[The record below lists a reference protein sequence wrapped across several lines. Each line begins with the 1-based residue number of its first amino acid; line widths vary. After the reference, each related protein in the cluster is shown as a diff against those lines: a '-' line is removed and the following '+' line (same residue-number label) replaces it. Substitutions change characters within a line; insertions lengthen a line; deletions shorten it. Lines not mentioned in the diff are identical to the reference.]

1 MNMLEGRSGPQQEAE
16 MRALMVAIAAG
27 ALLTLPAD
35 ALAQSG
41 RASGTARG
49 ATVERREGR
58 VYGTTRD
65 RRDDRLD
72 RRDRDRDRYDRR
84 DDRYNDRYRGKKGPK
99 FCQNGQGHPVH
110 GRAWC
115 RQKGYDVGRGY
126 IRWDRV
132 SWDDVIFNRRDR
144 RHDSRFGSSILRDIL
159 GGRVYGRLDDH
170 RRSAGYADGLVGAWG
185 RSGNGYVLNV
195 YAGDVPIAQLIDA
208 NHDGRVEA
216 VLLNRR

>member
-1 MNMLEGRSGPQQEAE
+1 MK
-16 MRALMVAIAAG
+16 ALMVALAAG
-27 ALLTLPAD
+27 ALLTVPMD

-49 ATVERREGR
+49 GVEQRREGR

-65 RRDDRLD
+65 RRDDRYE
-72 RRDRDRDRYDRR
+72 RDRYERRDRYD
-84 DDRYNDRYRGKKGPK
+84 DRYRDRRNGPK

-115 RQKGYDVGRGY
+115 RQKGFDLGRGY
-126 IRWDRV
+126 QRDRWDRV
-132 SWDDVIFNRRDR
+132 SWEDVIFQRRDR
-144 RHDSRFGSSILRDIL
+144 RYDSRLGSDVLRDVL

-170 RRSAGYADGLVGAWG
+170 RRSSGYADGLFGTWA
-185 RSGNGYVLNV
+185 RSGSGHILNV
-195 YAGDVPIAQLIDA
+195 FAGGVPIAQLIDA
-208 NHDGRVEA
+208 NLDGRAET